1 MNNFEN
7 QIERILRKE
16 VSKPAKYEYS
26 INNALLQ
33 RKKINSSKNFYKIA
47 AITCCCILSITG
59 VVAATYTVT
68 KIWKE
73 PQLVNSSES
82 VNQTEGENTWHEAVN
97 NKVIEKNLKD
107 YLEILNIN
115 NSSDRKSVV

>member
-33 RKKINSSKNFYKIA
+33 RKK
-47 AITCCCILSITG
+47 
-59 VVAATYTVT
+59 
-68 KIWKE
+68 
-73 PQLVNSSES
+73 
-82 VNQTEGENTWHEAVN
+82 
-97 NKVIEKNLKD
+97 NK
-107 YLEILNIN
+107 
-115 NSSDRKSVV
+115 